1 MARTAVEE
9 MWGGTFQPV
18 PTGSPSA
25 CALPLPSGVPG
36 AARFIDNRTDTTNL
50 LLPDARLL
58 PTGGALYTIYVNKPG
73 GGTTNVK
80 DDAGT
85 TLLNMNQHEVAHLYL
100 LDNSTQAGTWHIVE
114 VGTAS
119 ISSAQTI
126 QIDEFTI
133 EFGPGMNLDANIRTM
148 CDDLGYAGTN
158 PARVN
163 VFVGPQGAATVGAVG
178 SSSTS
183 SPALDTGTFPA
194 GSIIILTVLANGYIA
209 GRGGSRGPGQPI
221 TGGTSGSPTYGSVV
235 LGGNGGDGL
244 YIRTQTVMY
253 NYGRV
258 QGGGGGGSGGSAVG
272 DISGPGGG
280 GGAGHQKAIAGPA
293 GSFPAGQ
300 GFSSG
305 GNGLAGLLNHAG
317 EGGGTSN
324 GAPAGTGGAGG
335 DPGQAGN
342 NASDGTAGGGSAG
355 FAIKVASGV
364 TFTKAVAGNI
374 DGSEGTI

>member
-1 MARTAVEE
+1 
-9 MWGGTFQPV
+9 MWGGTYT
-18 PTGSPSA
+18 PTGTSN
-25 CALPLPSGVPG
+25 LPLPSGVPG
-36 AARFIDNRTDTTNL
+36 AARFIYNTNDSGVL
-50 LLPDARLL
+50 TMPDARLL
-58 PTGGALYTIYVNKPG
+58 PTGGPLYTICNNEG
-73 GGTTNVK
+73 GSGSVIIK
-80 DDAGT
+80 DNASGS
-85 TLLNMNQHEVAHLYL
+85 LLTMNNHEVAHFYL
-100 LDNSTQAGTWHIVE
+100 VDNSTQAGTWQVVE

-119 ISSAQTI
+119 FSSAQTI
-126 QIDEFTI
+126 TIDEFTI
-133 EFGPGMNLDANIRTM
+133 EFGPGVNLDANIRTM

-158 PARVN
+158 PVRVN

-209 GRGGSRGPGQPI
+209 GRGGQGGTGQPI
-221 TGGTSGSPTYGSVV
+221 TGGTPSSPTVGSVTV
-235 LGGNGGDGL
+235 AGSGGDGL

-272 DISGPGGG
+272 AISGPGGG
-280 GGAGHQKAIAGPA
+280 GGAGHRKGAAGPA
-293 GSFPAGQ
+293 GSFPTNQ
-300 GFSSG
+300 GFGSG
-305 GNGLAGLLNHAG
+305 GDGLAGFLNHAG

-335 DPGQAGN
+335 DPGQAGS
-342 NASDGTAGGGSAG
+342 NASDGTSGVGAAG